1 MKIFST
7 EGGIYKFMTSLF
19 TIFKVNMLWLVCS
32 LPIVTMGAA
41 TIAAYDVTLK
51 MVDDEEGY
59 VARQF
64 WKAFKSNLRKGIPLG
79 VLNLACIYITW
90 LDFSLFEQ
98 LEDSPMVLLIMGIL
112 AVAVFTLGFLYAYPL
127 QARYENTIMRTLENS
142 FNISLRYFGRTLFVI
157 ILVVIE
163 VIMIFWNTTTLFIG
177 ILIGPACIMLTISG
191 AAKYIFR
198 QLEKEPGAV
207 SNPEKL

>member
-19 TIFKVNMLWLVCS
+19 TIFKVNMLWLLCS

-59 VARQF
+59 VASQF
-64 WKAFKSNLRKGIPLG
+64 FKAFKANLKKGIPLG
-79 VLNLACIYITW
+79 ILNLACMYIAW
-90 LDFSLFEQ
+90 LDFALFEQ
-98 LEDSPMVLLIMGIL
+98 LEDNPMMLLIMGIL
-112 AVAVFTLGFLYAYPL
+112 AVVVFTLGFLYAYPL
-127 QARYENTIMRTLENS
+127 QARYENTIVRTLENS
-142 FNISLRYFGRTLFVI
+142 FNISIRYFGRTLFLILIVLVEVI
-157 ILVVIE
+157 I
-163 VIMIFWNTTTLFIG
+163 IFWNVTTIFIG
-177 ILIGPACIMLTISG
+177 ILIGPACIMYTISG
-191 AAKYIFR
+191 VAKYIFR

-207 SNPEKL
+207 SNPEKI